1 MKPLCIACLY
11 ILVFLQMMDSSAVNL
26 SVPEICA
33 DLGIDAMH
41 ASWIMTSFGTGMV
54 ISLPFASAL
63 GKTLSDDGVLLIGI
77 VLFDI
82 SSLVCGVANTSNVFL
97 FARFV
102 QGVGAGFCSAS
113 AFPILLRQFSEEKT
127 TFATSLYTSA
137 VSLGPVCGPAIGSYL
152 TDAFGWQSVFLLNLP
167 LIGGASLLLLPSL
180 ELSRKH
186 SGAHWAKKRS
196 KTLLCFA
203 ISVACFQ
210 YFVDFG
216 EQSGWLSD
224 PTLALVLAAAVLFGC
239 AFLYFNRDDAAAVFD
254 FRLFNNRQYRDGTLV
269 LALCNGLAYC
279 SIVLLPI
286 WLRLGRNMSISM
298 AGMVMVVASVI
309 SAIGS
314 PLIGR
319 HLKKTHFYGATLL
332 SLALMSASLFL
343 MAAFKPDSSLDYM
356 IFCRIVA
363 GISFCTLTM
372 PLLSQSLQTLGA
384 DRRTEAQALSVT
396 LRITCSNIFLALSFS
411 YYGRLRFIA
420 HEDFVSDPTYFR
432 NWDRTGISAAA
443 ANLLEHKF
451 ETRAFSEMMILG
463 GFIFAA
469 LCIAWAFTPKGG
481 AKA

>member
-1 MKPLCIACLY
+1 M
-11 ILVFLQMMDSSAVNL
+11 QMMDSSAVNL

-33 DLGIDAMH
+33 DLSMDAMH

-63 GKTLSDDGVLLIGI
+63 GKTLSDDAVLLIGI
-77 VLFDI
+77 ALFDV
-82 SSLVCGVANTSNVFL
+82 SSLVCGVADTSNVFL
-97 FARFV
+97 LARFI
-102 QGVGAGFCSAS
+102 QGAGGGFCSAS
-113 AFPILLRQFSEEKT
+113 AFPIMLRQFSDDKT

-152 TDAFGWQSVFLLNLP
+152 TAAFGWQSIFLLNLP
-167 LIGGASLLLLPSL
+167 LIGVASLLLLPSL
-180 ELSRKH
+180 VITPKRVPVHGEN
-186 SGAHWAKKRS
+186 KRS
-196 KTLLCFA
+196 RTLLCFA
-203 ISVACFQ
+203 VSVACLQ

-224 PTLALVLAAAVLFGC
+224 PRLIVVLVTALVFGC
-239 AFLYFNRDDAAAVFD
+239 TFLYFNRHDSSAVFD
-254 FRLFNNRQYRDGTLV
+254 FRLFNDRNYRHGTLV

-286 WLRLGRNMSISM
+286 WLRLGRNMSISK
-298 AGMVMVVASVI
+298 AGMIMVVASVI

-319 HLKKTHFYGATLL
+319 YLKKSHFYSATLL
-332 SLALMSASLFL
+332 SLALMSSSLFL
-343 MAAFKPDSSLDYM
+343 MAAFKPDSSINYM
-356 IFCRIVA
+356 IFCRVIA

-384 DRRTEAQALSVT
+384 ERRAEAQALSVT

-411 YYGRLRFIA
+411 YYGKLRFVA
-420 HEDFVSDPTYFR
+420 REDFVSNPTYVGS
-432 NWDRTGISAAA
+432 WDRAGISAAA
-443 ANLLEHKF
+443 ASLLEHKF

-463 GFIFAA
+463 GVIFAG
-469 LCIAWAFTPKGG
+469 LCIAWAFVPKSET
-481 AKA
+481 KA